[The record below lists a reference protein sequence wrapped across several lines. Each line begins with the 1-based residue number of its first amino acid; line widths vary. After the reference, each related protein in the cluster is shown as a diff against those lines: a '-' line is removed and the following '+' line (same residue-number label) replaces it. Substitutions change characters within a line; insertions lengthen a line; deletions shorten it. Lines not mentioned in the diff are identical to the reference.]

1 MTKLYTKT
9 GDKGETSLFGGKR
22 VSKDDQR
29 ICACGDVDELN
40 ASLGIVRSLTDEVRV
55 EEMIGQ
61 IQRQLFV
68 LGADLAAPKGIAAD
82 VPRVTEEDISQLE
95 RFIDSL
101 EGELPPLRNFLL
113 PGGHPVAAHLHLAR
127 TICRRAERST
137 VALFRTEGNGELA
150 IKYLNRLS
158 DLLFVLSRWVNL
170 KKGVDEEK
178 WRAR

>member
-22 VSKDDQR
+22 VSKDNQR
-29 ICACGDVDELN
+29 VCACGDVDELN
-40 ASLGIVRSLTDEVRV
+40 ASLGVVRSLTDEVSV
-55 EEMIGQ
+55 DKMLEQ

-68 LGADLAAPKGIAAD
+68 LGADLASPKEIAD
-82 VPRVTEEDISQLE
+82 VPRVTEEDVTRLE

-113 PGGHPVAAHLHLAR
+113 PGGHAVAAHLHLAR
-127 TICRRAERST
+127 TICRRAERSAVT
-137 VALFRTEGNGELA
+137 LFRAEGSGELA

-178 WRAR
+178 WSAR

>member
-1 MTKLYTKT
+1 VTKLYTKT

-22 VSKDDQR
+22 VSKDNQR
-29 ICACGDVDELN
+29 VCACGDVDELN
-40 ASLGIVRSLTDEVRV
+40 ASLGVVRSLTDEVSV
-55 EEMIGQ
+55 GKMLEQ

-68 LGADLAAPKGIAAD
+68 LGADLASPKEMAD
-82 VPRVTEEDISQLE
+82 VPRVTEEDVTRLE

-113 PGGHPVAAHLHLAR
+113 PGGHAVAAHLHLAR
-127 TICRRAERST
+127 TICRRAERSAVT
-137 VALFRTEGNGELA
+137 LFRAEGSGELA

-178 WRAR
+178 WSAR

>member
-1 MTKLYTKT
+1 VTKLYTKT

-22 VSKDDQR
+22 VSKDNQR
-29 ICACGDVDELN
+29 VCACGDVDELN
-40 ASLGIVRSLTDEVRV
+40 ASLGVVRSLTDEVSV
-55 EEMIGQ
+55 DKMLEQ

-68 LGADLAAPKGIAAD
+68 LGADLASPKEIAD
-82 VPRVTEEDISQLE
+82 VPRVTEEDVTRLE

-113 PGGHPVAAHLHLAR
+113 PGGHAVAAHLHLAR
-127 TICRRAERST
+127 TICRRAERSAVT
-137 VALFRTEGNGELA
+137 LFRAEGSGELA

-178 WRAR
+178 WSAR

>member
-1 MTKLYTKT
+1 VTKLYTKT
-9 GDKGETSLFGGKR
+9 GDKGETSLLGGKR
-22 VSKDDQR
+22 VSKDNQR
-29 ICACGDVDELN
+29 VCACGDVDELN
-40 ASLGIVRSLTDEVRV
+40 ASLGVVRSLTDEVSV
-55 EEMIGQ
+55 GKMLEQ

-68 LGADLAAPKGIAAD
+68 LGADLASPKEMAD
-82 VPRVTEEDISQLE
+82 VPRVTEEDVTRLE

-113 PGGHPVAAHLHLAR
+113 PGGHAVAAHLHLAR
-127 TICRRAERST
+127 TICRRAERSAVT
-137 VALFRTEGNGELA
+137 LFRAEGSGELA

-178 WRAR
+178 WSAR